1 MTEFDRNVVQIIKM
15 IPSGRV
21 ASYGQIAELAGFKN
35 YARHVGK
42 VLARAPEELQ
52 LPWHRVVNAQ
62 GKISH
67 RGTPGSIEL
76 QRLLLEEEGVEIG
89 LKGKISMAQYRWEPS
104 A

>member
-1 MTEFDRNVVQIIKM
+1 MTEFDKNVVQVLKL
-15 IPSGRV
+15 IPPGCV
-21 ASYGQIAELAGFKN
+21 ATYGQIAELAGFKN

-42 VLARAPEELQ
+42 VLATADDELQ

-62 GKISH
+62 GTISH

-89 LKGKISMAQYRWEPS
+89 LYGKINLKQYRWQP
-104 A
+104 